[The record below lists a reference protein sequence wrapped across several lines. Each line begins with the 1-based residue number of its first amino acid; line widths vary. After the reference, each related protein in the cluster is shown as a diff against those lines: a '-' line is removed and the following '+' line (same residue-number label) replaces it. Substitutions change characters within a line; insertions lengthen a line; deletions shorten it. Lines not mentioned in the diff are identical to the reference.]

1 MVAMKD
7 YKLGMLIIL
16 KLEHNVKVDFFVC
29 AIKMPRYSSNKYESN
44 FVKMHREMKTIIDE
58 QVNIGLDSPF
68 CYGLLVEGKHQPRQG
83 HYQRAHYSLVG
94 YDCYLLV
101 RYLVFQ
107 SLTFF
112 LHNPQFKMQPQS
124 LTDCIWDNMKTMRLT
139 TDLLERFGLKTR
151 ANALKEIKTCM
162 KNIKEESITI
172 KG

>member
-68 CYGLLVEGKHQPRQG
+68 CYGLLVEG
-83 HYQRAHYSLVG
+83 

-101 RYLVFQ
+101 RR
-107 SLTFF
+107 
-112 LHNPQFKMQPQS
+112 K
-124 LTDCIWDNMKTMRLT
+124 
-139 TDLLERFGLKTR
+139 
-151 ANALKEIKTCM
+151 A
-162 KNIKEESITI
+162 
-172 KG
+172 